1 VDIGQFN
8 TLTMTSFSIT
18 APRFTEKDNA
28 REMQE
33 LSHEERDA
41 IEDDLYG
48 ISSFE
53 PFPETAELKA
63 NAIQQLDEAI
73 ALVSDAEK
81 VHYLKALKTC
91 PQLVR
96 LESDPILFLRAESFN
111 TWVSACLKP
120 FSANKSV
127 ARFLL
132 IPDLCVKAAAERLI
146 KYWSMRCKIFGET
159 AFLPIVATG
168 HGALSRA
175 ATAMLS
181 EHYCLPLKEDSKGR
195 AVVYYDRS
203 RLKNSTEFR
212 NAIVSLDCIIWLLP
226 LFNFASSFIERLS
239 ACASY
244 KFLCTL

>member
-1 VDIGQFN
+1 VDIAQFN

-53 PFPETAELKA
+53 PFPETAEFKA

-111 TWVSACLKP
+111 TW
-120 FSANKSV
+120 
-127 ARFLL
+127 
-132 IPDLCVKAAAERLI
+132 AAAERLI

-212 NAIVSLDCIIWLLP
+212 NAILQVFMYTLNCFIAESEAAQKKRGC
-226 LFNFASSFIERLS
+226 SSGE
-239 ACASY
+239 
-244 KFLCTL
+244 CTGM